1 VVRGKNVISATNLT
15 KVFHDGAREVRAVDG
30 VSFVVPS
37 GKLFTLLGPSGCG
50 KTTTL
55 RCIAGLET
63 PTGGEIRIGE
73 RVVFDEKQGMSVPP
87 NKRNIGMVFQ
97 SYAIWPHMTV
107 FQNVYYPLR
116 SKGFSRSE
124 AKDRARKTLETVG
137 LLELEDRP
145 APKLSGGQ
153 QQRVALARALAPNP
167 EVLLLDEPLSNLDAK
182 LREEMR
188 SGIRSLQRRIQI
200 TSLYVTHDQIEAL
213 TISDRIAVM
222 NSGKI
227 VEIGSPQEIYLHP
240 KTRFAANF
248 IGMTNIIPGQI
259 KGEDEGICVVQVPFG
274 EILCGANENAAGED
288 KVLVLVRPENLKLST
303 LSPSARKNV
312 WTGEIKEKTFL
323 GDFMDC
329 EISCDGFSLRAKVD
343 PYSEVEEGRKVF
355 VSVDPA
361 RCALIP
367 VSET

>member
-1 VVRGKNVISATNLT
+1 MITATNLT
-15 KVFHDGAREVRAVDG
+15 KVFHDGAKEVRAVDG
-30 VSFVVPS
+30 VSFTVPA

-63 PTGGEIRIGE
+63 PTGGEIAIGR
-73 RVVFDEKQGMSVPP
+73 RVVFGEKQGMSVPP

-116 SKGFSRSE
+116 SKNFSRTE
-124 AKDRARKTLETVG
+124 AKERARNALETVG

-153 QQRVALARALAPNP
+153 QQRVALARAVAGNP

-188 SGIRSLQRRIQI
+188 SGIRSLQRRIEI
-200 TSLYVTHDQIEAL
+200 TSLYVTHDQTEAL
-213 TISDRIAVM
+213 TISDQIAVM
-222 NSGKI
+222 NAGKI
-227 VEIGSPQEIYLHP
+227 VEIGSPQEIYLRP
-240 KTRFAANF
+240 KTRFAADF
-248 IGMTNIIPGQI
+248 IGMTNIIPGQRKEEE
-259 KGEDEGICVVQVPFG
+259 KGKCVVQAPFG
-274 EILCGANENAAGED
+274 EILCRLDEKVAGKD
-288 KVLVLVRPENLKLST
+288 KVLVLVRPESIQVSN
-303 LSPSARKNV
+303 LSPISRKNV
-312 WTGEIKEKTFL
+312 WPGEIKEKTFS
-323 GDFMDC
+323 GDFVDC
-329 EISCDGFSLRAKVD
+329 EISCDGFSLRAKID
-343 PYSEVEEGRKVF
+343 PYSDLAEGAKVF

-361 RCALIP
+361 RCAVIP
-367 VSET
+367 LSEG

>member
-1 VVRGKNVISATNLT
+1 MITATHLT
-15 KVFHDGAREVRAVDG
+15 KIFHDGSREVKAVDA
-30 VSFVVPS
+30 VSFVVPA

-63 PTGGEIRIGE
+63 PTGGEIAIGQ
-73 RVVFDEKQGMSVPP
+73 RVVFGDKPRMSVPP

-116 SKGFSRSE
+116 SKRFSRSE
-124 AKDRARKTLETVG
+124 AKERARNALELVG
-137 LLELEDRP
+137 LAELADRP

-153 QQRVALARALAPNP
+153 QQRVALARALAGNP

-188 SGIRSLQRRIQI
+188 AGIRSLQKRTRI

-213 TISDRIAVM
+213 TISDEIAVM
-222 NSGKI
+222 NAGKI
-227 VEIGSPQEIYLHP
+227 VEIGRPQDIYLHP

-248 IGMTNIIPGQI
+248 IGMTNIIPGQ
-259 KGEDEGICVVQVPFG
+259 KKEDNEGMCVVQAPFG
-274 EILCGANENAAGED
+274 EIACRANENASGSG
-288 KVLVLVRPENLKLST
+288 KVLVLVRPESIRLS
-303 LSPSARKNV
+303 SSAPVGQKNT
-312 WTGEIKEKTFL
+312 WPGELTEKTFL
-323 GDFMDC
+323 GDFLDC
-329 EISCDGFSLRAKVD
+329 EVSCNGFTWRAKID
-343 PYSEVEEGRKVF
+343 PYTDLAEGAKVL

-361 RCALIP
+361 RCAVMAL
-367 VSET
+367 SET